1 MPELGVIIF
10 SLFGGL
16 ALFIFGMQRMGSSL
30 QKIAGN
36 KMRSILRVL
45 TSVPIIGTLVGVA
58 VTAVVQSSSLTTVM
72 TVGFVN
78 SGLLTLKQAIS
89 VIMGANIGTTVT
101 GQIISF
107 NIIQYSLLIIAVGF
121 IIYFAC
127 KKNSTKE
134 VGNTIFSLGILF
146 FGLATM
152 SEAMMPL
159 REYEGF
165 RNAIILFSD
174 YKILGVLVGFLMTA
188 VLQSS
193 SACIGI
199 LIAMASQGILPLDA
213 AIPILMGDNIG
224 TCVTSLLASIGTTLS
239 AKRAAL
245 AHLTFNV
252 FGTILFMLL
261 LPIFQQAV
269 MAISPIDNVAR
280 QIANAHTLFNVANTL
295 ILLPLITP
303 FTKLITKLMP
313 GEEKVLN
320 KGTIYLD
327 WHMENNPDI
336 AVELASRELDRM
348 GHLAADN
355 LDDAV
360 DAFISKDEA
369 KIKHVIE
376 MEDIIDNLEK
386 EINLYLIKVSQRGM
400 SESLSLKHTGIMH
413 AAGDIERVSDHANNI
428 AYMAKMSIDQGL
440 QFSDTAIDEI
450 RTMHKLSSDTFR
462 MAVEALRVG
471 DEKLAEQVIENE
483 KDIDAMEK
491 RLRKSHIKRLTDGLC
506 SPPSGIQF
514 LDLLSNFERVGD
526 HAINLVDIVRNDF

>member
-36 KMRSILRVL
+36 KMRSVLRVL
-45 TSVPIIGTLVGVA
+45 TSVPVIGTLVGVA
-58 VTAVVQSSSLTTVM
+58 VTAIVQSSSLTTVM

-101 GQIISF
+101 GQMISF
-107 NIIQYSLLIIAVGF
+107 NVTQYSLLIIAVGF

-127 KKNSTKE
+127 KKKSVKE
-134 VGNTIFSLGILF
+134 VGNTIFSLGLLF
-146 FGLATM
+146 FGLVTM
-152 SEAMMPL
+152 SDAMMPL
-159 REYEGF
+159 REYAGF
-165 RNAIILFSD
+165 RDFIILFSD
-174 YKILGVLVGFLMTA
+174 YKILGVLVGFLLTA
-188 VLQSS
+188 ILQSS

-199 LIAMASQGILPLDA
+199 LIAMASQGILPLEA
-213 AIPILMGDNIG
+213 ALPILMGDNIG

-245 AHLTFNV
+245 AHLMFNV

-261 LPIFQQAV
+261 LPVFQQV
-269 MAISPIDNVAR
+269 VLSISPVGNVAR
-280 QIANAHTLFNVANTL
+280 QIANAHTLFNVTNTI
-295 ILLPLITP
+295 ILLPFISLY
-303 FTKLITKLMP
+303 TKLITKLMP

-320 KGTIYLD
+320 KGPIYLD

-355 LDDAV
+355 FDDSV
-360 DAFISKDEA
+360 EAFINKDEE
-369 KIKHVIE
+369 KIKRVIE
-376 MEDIIDNLEK
+376 MEEVIDNLEK
-386 EINLYLIKVSQRGM
+386 EINLYLIKVSQKGM
-400 SESLSLKHTGIMH
+400 SEALSLKHTGIMH
-413 AAGDIERVSDHANNI
+413 AAGDIERVSDHADNI
-428 AYMAKMSIDQGL
+428 AHMTTMAIDQGL

-450 RTMHKLSSDTFR
+450 RTMHRLSSDNFR
-462 MAVEALRVG
+462 MAVEALRTG
-471 DEKLAEQVIENE
+471 DENLTGQVAENE

-506 SPPSGIQF
+506 SPPSGILF

-526 HAINLVDIVRNDF
+526 HAINLVDIVRDDF